1 LNKVFYIGVVVVV
14 LELYGF
20 FYVFLEIFGFV
31 LVDAT
36 GCAEW
41 TVAASAAA
49 TSTLQQPS

>member
-1 LNKVFYIGVVVVV
+1 VV
-14 LELYGF
+14 YCGF
-20 FYVFLEIFGFV
+20 FLITYFGFV

-49 TSTLQQPS
+49 TSTLSRLRLGVFLCYFSL